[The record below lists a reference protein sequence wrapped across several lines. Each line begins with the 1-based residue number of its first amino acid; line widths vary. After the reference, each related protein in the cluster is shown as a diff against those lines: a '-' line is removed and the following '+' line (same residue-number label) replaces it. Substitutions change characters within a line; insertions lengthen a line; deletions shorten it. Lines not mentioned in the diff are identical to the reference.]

1 VIVAMTSEI
10 QEGQPRTRGRVI
22 SATMSTPRMKENI
35 MPGGMAPI
43 PTETMGPP

>member
-1 VIVAMTSEI
+1 MPSEI
-10 QEGQPRTRGRVI
+10 QEGQPRTSGRVI
-22 SATMSTPRMKENI
+22 NATMSMPRMKENI